1 MMKDKLDPN
10 LVHDFSQTMRDSDY
24 FAPDIL
30 VVKLFLI
37 YLGYKSSKRV
47 ELPNS
52 YSRERCILNN
62 HRTHRFLERLCSEQH
77 EKFRRARIDKNDVEL
92 ATDETNAILKSR

>member
-1 MMKDKLDPN
+1 MKDKLDPN

-37 YLGYKSSKRV
+37 YLGYKSSKGV

-52 YSRERCILNN
+52 YLRERCILNN
-62 HRTHRFLERLCSEQH
+62 HRTHRFSEQLCSEH
-77 EKFRRARIDKNDVEL
+77 HKNLGRA
-92 ATDETNAILKSR
+92 